1 MFLITYLVKR
11 IASSAFEN
19 FQAGML
25 PCCLGGQDIFLGFMP
40 K

>member
-1 MFLITYLVKR
+1 MFLFRNLLIR
-11 IASSAFEN
+11 IASSAFED

-25 PCCLGGQDIFLGFMP
+25 SCRSGSQHIFMGFMP

>member
-1 MFLITYLVKR
+1 MFLVPYLVVR

-25 PCCLGGQDIFLGFMP
+25 SCFSVSQDIFMGFMP

>member
-1 MFLITYLVKR
+1 MFLIPYLVVR
-11 IASSAFEN
+11 IASYAFEN

-25 PCCLGGQDIFLGFMP
+25 SCCSGSQDIFMGFMP

>member
-1 MFLITYLVKR
+1 MFLFTNLVIR

-25 PCCLGGQDIFLGFMP
+25 SCRSGWQDIFMGFMT

>member
-1 MFLITYLVKR
+1 MFLITYLVVR

-25 PCCLGGQDIFLGFMP
+25 SCFSGSQDIFIGFMP
-40 K
+40 M